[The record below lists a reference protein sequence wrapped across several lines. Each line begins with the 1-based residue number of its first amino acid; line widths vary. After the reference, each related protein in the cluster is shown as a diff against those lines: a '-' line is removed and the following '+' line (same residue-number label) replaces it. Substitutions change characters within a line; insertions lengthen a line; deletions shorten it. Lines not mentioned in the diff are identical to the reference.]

1 MLRENESYF
10 PIRHFHNKRH
20 IRHFHHRSKNC
31 AASGLQKLRPFA
43 AQKLRPFAAQTY
55 KILGKNQITHGQSI
69 FSRPIHAI
77 NPGLQMQLS

>member
-1 MLRENESYF
+1 MKVIFQSVISTTNVT
-10 PIRHFHNKRH
+10 
-20 IRHFHHRSKNC
+20 RHFHHRSKNC
-31 AASGLQKLRPFA
+31 AASGL
-43 AQKLRPFAAQTY
+43 QKLRPFAAQTY